1 MRIANSN
8 VSMASYHEAESF
20 VSVKKASIEVRAGAG
35 AAVRSGVAALY
46 ESSGGSMVS
55 AMEQYYGQYGPY
67 GQRGRQNAARGDE
80 QGSPSGGGQASPSG
94 GWRASGESGLS
105 RPDAAYFGFRD
116 IGDLRTTLLNK
127 LLEVL
132 SGGKGRFEPLSLK
145 GLKRGDVLDLRGS
158 AARAAG
164 MRAELF
170 SAREMSFSMSASVTG
185 TTSAGTLWQRV
196 TATSYERSEREYT
209 AFRSNGCAVTE
220 DGRSI
225 SFGVEFAMSRSF
237 SERFD
242 SLSSETYLLTDP
254 LIINLDSDITSVSDT
269 KFLFDLDADGQ
280 EEEISFAG
288 KGSGFLALDA
298 NGNGVIDDGSELFG
312 TKSGDG
318 FADLAAYDE
327 DGNGW
332 IDENDDV
339 YSKLRVWV
347 KDADGSDRLLTLKE
361 ANVGAIY
368 LGSVSTEFSLND
380 AATTETNGV
389 MRRSGVYLKET
400 GEAGTISHVDLRC

>member
-1 MRIANSN
+1 MKIANSN
-8 VSMASYHEAESF
+8 VSMASRHEAESF
-20 VSVKKASIEVRAGAG
+20 VSVKKASVEVKAEAGAR
-35 AAVRSGVAALY
+35 VRSGVAALY
-46 ESSGGSMVS
+46 ESSGGSAVS
-55 AMEQYYGQYGPY
+55 AMEQYRQEQ
-67 GQRGRQNAARGDE
+67 QRNQARGAGRNAAADAWQMPGKT
-80 QGSPSGGGQASPSG
+80 GASRSY
-94 GWRASGESGLS
+94 ATDFCIDDL
-105 RPDAAYFGFRD
+105 Y
-116 IGDLRTTLLNK
+116 DLRISLLNK
-127 LLEVL
+127 MLEVL
-132 SGGKGRFEPLSLK
+132 SGKGKFEPISLK

-158 AARAAG
+158 AAREAEA
-164 MRAELF
+164 RAQLF
-170 SAREMSFSMSASVTG
+170 SGQGMSFSMGAWGMG
-185 TTSAGTLWQRV
+185 TTSSGTLWQRV

-209 AFRSNGCAVTE
+209 AFRSSGCAVTE

-242 SLSSETYLLTDP
+242 SLTSETYILTDP
-254 LIINLDSDITSVSDT
+254 LIINLDSNVTSVSDT
-269 KFLFDLDADGQ
+269 KFLFDLDADGE

-288 KGSGFLALDA
+288 EGSGFLALDL

-339 YSKLRVWV
+339 YSKLRVWI
-347 KDADGSDRLLTLKE
+347 KDADGNDKLLTLKE

-368 LGSVSTEFSLND
+368 LGSVRTEFSLND
-380 AATTETNGV
+380 AETNEVSGV

-400 GEAGTISHVDLRC
+400 GEAGTLSHVDLRC

>member
-20 VSVKKASIEVRAGAG
+20 VSVKKASIEVRAEAG

-46 ESSGGSMVS
+46 EGSGGSAVS
-55 AMEQYYGQYGPY
+55 SMEEYKKQEQ
-67 GQRGRQNAARGDE
+67 QNAARG
-80 QGSPSGGGQASPSG
+80 GGQNLPFGVRQAFGGRGASRSY
-94 GWRASGESGLS
+94 
-105 RPDAAYFGFRD
+105 AAEFSA
-116 IGDLRTTLLNK
+116 GDLYDLRINLLNK

-132 SGGKGRFEPLSLK
+132 SGKGKFEL
-145 GLKRGDVLDLRGS
+145 RGNTLDLRGS
-158 AARAAG
+158 AARSAG
-164 MRAELF
+164 VYAELF
-170 SAREMSFSMSASVTG
+170 SGRELSFSMSVSGRG

-209 AFRSNGCAVTE
+209 AFRSSGRAVTE

-242 SLSSETYLLTDP
+242 SLTSETYILTDP
-254 LIINLDSDITSVSDT
+254 LVINLDSNVTSVSDM
-269 KFLFDLDADGQ
+269 KFLFDLDGDG
-280 EEEISFAG
+280 EEENISFAG
-288 KGSGFLALDA
+288 EGSGFLALDL

-339 YSKLRVWV
+339 YEKLRVWV
-347 KDADGSDRLLTLKE
+347 KDADGSDKLLTLKE

-380 AATTETNGV
+380 GVTNETNGV
-389 MRRSGVYLKET
+389 IRRSGVYLKET
-400 GEAGTISHVDLRC
+400 GEAGTLSHVDLRC

>member
-8 VSMASYHEAESF
+8 VFMASRHEAESF
-20 VSVKKASIEVRAGAG
+20 VSVKKASIEVRAEAG
-35 AAVRSGVAALY
+35 EKVKSGIAALY
-46 ESSGGSMVS
+46 EGSGESMVS
-55 AMEQYYGQYGPY
+55 AVERYREQE
-67 GQRGRQNAARGDE
+67 QRGAARPAE
-80 QGSPSGGGQASPSG
+80 QEAPFGAWQASGGTGI
-94 GWRASGESGLS
+94 S
-105 RPDAAYFGFRD
+105 RPRAVDFSVDDVY
-116 IGDLRTTLLNK
+116 DLRVSLLNR
-127 LLEVL
+127 LLEAL
-132 SGGKGRFEPLSLK
+132 SGKGKFEPISLK
-145 GLKRGDVLDLRGS
+145 GLKGGRALDLRGA
-158 AARAAG
+158 AAREAS

-170 SAREMSFSMSASVTG
+170 GVQEWSFSLSGTG

-196 TATSYERSEREYT
+196 TAASYERSEREYT
-209 AFRSNGCAVTE
+209 AFRSNGYAVTE

-225 SFGVEFAMSRSF
+225 SFDVEFAMSRSF

-242 SLSSETYLLTDP
+242 ALSSETYILTDP
-254 LIINLDSDITSVSDT
+254 LIINLNSSVTSVSDT
-269 KFLFDLDADGQ
+269 KFLFDLDGDG
-280 EEEISFAG
+280 EKENISFAG
-288 KGSGFLALDA
+288 EGSGFLALDA
-298 NGNGVIDDGSELFG
+298 NENGVIDDGSELFG

-347 KDADGSDRLLTLKE
+347 KDANGDDKLLTLKE

-380 AATTETNGV
+380 QATNETNGV

-400 GEAGTISHVDLRC
+400 GGAGTLSHVDLRC

>member
-20 VSVKKASIEVRAGAG
+20 VSVKKASIEVRAELGAK
-35 AAVRSGVAALY
+35 VRSGVAAIY
-46 ESSGGSMVS
+46 EG
-55 AMEQYYGQYGPY
+55 
-67 GQRGRQNAARGDE
+67 
-80 QGSPSGGGQASPSG
+80 
-94 GWRASGESGLS
+94 SGESAVSALERYRQREQWNKARGADQASSPGAWGLS
-105 RPDAAYFGFRD
+105 GGTGPSRSSAVDFVMDGID
-116 IGDLRTTLLNK
+116 DLRVSLLNRM
-127 LLEVL
+127 LEVL
-132 SGGKGRFEPLSLK
+132 SGKGRFEPISLK
-145 GLKRGDVLDLRGS
+145 GLKKGDVLDLRGS

-164 MRAELF
+164 MRAQLF
-170 SAREMSFSMSASVTG
+170 SGRELSFSVSGSMTG

-196 TATSYERSEREYT
+196 TATSVERSEREYT
-209 AFRSNGCAVTE
+209 AFRSNGYAVTE
-220 DGRSI
+220 DGRGI

-242 SLSSETYLLTDP
+242 AFSSETYILTDP
-254 LIINLDSDITSVSDT
+254 LIINLDSDVTSVSDT
-269 KFLFDLDADGQ
+269 KFLFDLDGDG
-280 EEEISFAG
+280 EKENISLAG
-288 KGSGFLALDA
+288 GGSGFLALDA

-332 IDENDDV
+332 IDENDAV
-339 YSKLRVWV
+339 YSKLSVWV
-347 KDADGSDRLLTLKE
+347 KDADGNDRLLSLKE

-380 AATTETNGV
+380 EATNETNGV
-389 MRRSGVYLKET
+389 IRRSGVYLKET
-400 GEAGTISHVDLRC
+400 GGAGTLSHVDLRC

>member
-1 MRIANSN
+1 MKIANSS

-20 VSVKKASIEVRAGAG
+20 VSVKKASIEVRAEAG

-46 ESSGGSMVS
+46 EG
-55 AMEQYYGQYGPY
+55 
-67 GQRGRQNAARGDE
+67 
-80 QGSPSGGGQASPSG
+80 
-94 GWRASGESGLS
+94 SGESAVSALERYRKQEQENPARGAEQASLS
-105 RPDAAYFGFRD
+105 GARQTYSGVGPSRARAADFAIDD
-116 IGDLRTTLLNK
+116 IYDLRVSLLNR

-132 SGGKGRFEPLSLK
+132 SGKGKFEPISLK
-145 GLKRGDVLDLRGS
+145 GIKNGRALDLRGA
-158 AARAAG
+158 AAREAD
-164 MRAELF
+164 MRAQLF
-170 SAREMSFSMSASVTG
+170 SGQEFSFSASASMTG

-209 AFRSNGCAVTE
+209 AFRSSGYAVTE

-225 SFGVEFAMSRSF
+225 GFDVEFAMSRSF

-242 SLSSETYLLTDP
+242 SLTSETYLLTDP
-254 LIINLDSDITSVSDT
+254 LIINLDSDVTSVSDT
-269 KFLFDLDADGQ
+269 KFLFDLDADGE

-288 KGSGFLALDA
+288 GGSGFLALDA

-318 FADLAAYDE
+318 FSDLAAYDV

-339 YSKLRVWV
+339 YSQLRVWV

-380 AATTETNGV
+380 RATNETNGV

-400 GEAGTISHVDLRC
+400 GGAGTLSHVDLRC